1 VALSSTSTD
10 VARILRTTISGRVV
24 TADDPEYDDV
34 RASVYGPGLPAVAI
48 VQPADAADVSRAV
61 VVAAEHDLEI
71 AVRSG
76 GHSAAMHS
84 STDGGILLD
93 MSSMKSIEIDP
104 VARTAWAETGLTAGE
119 VTLAAGA
126 HGLAVGF
133 GDTASVGIG
142 GITLG
147 GGIGYLVRKHGLT
160 IDSLLAA
167 EIVTADGQIRQIDAE
182 RDPDLFWAIRGGGGN
197 FGVVTRFKY
206 RLVDLPQVVGGILVL
221 PATPEVIAGFMSA
234 AEAAPDDVSAIA
246 NVMLCPPMP
255 FVPED
260 KHGSLVVLVL
270 MAHAGPAEEAE
281 EALAP
286 FRALAE
292 PIADL
297 LRPITYP
304 EMYPP
309 EEGGPPGEHPAFVT
323 RTMFADHID
332 RDDAQLIVERIEEHM
347 ASTDAVMGAA
357 QLRVLG
363 GAMARV
369 PVDATAFAHRA
380 SRILVNLAVM
390 YPAGGDAAVHDAWV
404 ADMADALHQ
413 GDDGHYVNFVGPEG
427 ADNPRM
433 AYPQATWDRLVEV
446 KRRYDPTNLFRR
458 NHNVAP

>member
-1 VALSSTSTD
+1 MALSSTSPD

-24 TADDPEYDDV
+24 TAEDPEYDDL
-34 RASVYGPGLPAVAI
+34 RASVYGLGPPPAAI

-61 VVAAEHDLEI
+61 VVAAEHDLEL

-93 MSSMKSIEIDP
+93 MSSMKAIEIDP
-104 VARTAWAETGLTAGE
+104 AAHTAWAETGLTAGE
-119 VTLAAGA
+119 VTVAAGA

-246 NVMLCPPMP
+246 NVMQCPPMP

-260 KHGSLVVLVL
+260 RHGSLVVLVL

-281 EALAP
+281 AALAP

-309 EEGGPPGEHPAFVT
+309 EEGGPPASTPRWRPGRCSSTTWT
-323 RTMFADHID
+323 RT
-332 RDDAQLIVERIEEHM
+332 
-347 ASTDAVMGAA
+347 
-357 QLRVLG
+357 
-363 GAMARV
+363 
-369 PVDATAFAHRA
+369 P
-380 SRILVNLAVM
+380 
-390 YPAGGDAAVHDAWV
+390 P
-404 ADMADALHQ
+404 
-413 GDDGHYVNFVGPEG
+413 P
-427 ADNPRM
+427 
-433 AYPQATWDRLVEV
+433 
-446 KRRYDPTNLFRR
+446 
-458 NHNVAP
+458 